1 MDKDDPRELELS
13 LLALLDPV
21 TDSSDGLLV
30 RFPELFSVKIKPS
43 SHFKNIVT

>member
-1 MDKDDPRELELS
+1 MDNDDPRELELS

-30 RFPELFSVKIKPS
+30 RFPELLRIRIRTD
-43 SHFKNIVT
+43 FKNIVTR